1 MDALKWLLSWFWPP
15 THPDPQQNRWQQAM
29 SMGFLGVVAMGL
41 IATNQIPGVEGF
53 AHKSDVSQLQAT
65 AVGIEAR
72 IIAQDIY
79 EARKEQCRAIAERD
93 GAAKPGPLRRI
104 NTLLVDYQR
113 ITGQPY
119 RLPGCEEI

>member
-1 MDALKWLLSWFWPP
+1 
-15 THPDPQQNRWQQAM
+15 M
-29 SMGFLGVVAMGL
+29 SMGFLGVVALGL
-41 IATNQIPGVEGF
+41 VATNQIPGVEGF
-53 AHKSDVSQLQAT
+53 AHKSDLAQIQAT

-93 GAAKPGPLRRI
+93 GSAKPGPLRRL